1 MPLLA
6 LQTSVRLSSQQR
18 YDLLAPLSQI
28 VAECI
33 GKPERYVMITVS
45 EATMSMASAEGP
57 AAFADIRSVGGLN
70 NDVNCKL
77 SERLCA
83 LLQSQLGIPPNRV
96 YLNFTNVSGA
106 NWGWNSST
114 FG

>member
-6 LQTSVRLSSQQR
+6 LHTSVPLSEQQR
-18 YDLLAPLSQI
+18 QDLLAPLSQI

-33 GKPERYVMITVS
+33 GKPERYVMVTVDV
-45 EATMSMASAEGP
+45 AAIRMAGVEGP
-57 AAFADIRSVGGLN
+57 AAHAEIRSIGGLN
-70 NDVNCKL
+70 GATNRKL

-83 LLQSQLGIPPNRV
+83 LLQERLGIPPDRV
-96 YLNFTNVSGA
+96 YLNFTSVSA
-106 NWGWNSST
+106 ENWGWNSGT

>member
-6 LQTSVRLSSQQR
+6 LQTSVQLSAQQR
-18 YDLLAPLSQI
+18 YDLLAPLSRI

-33 GKPERYVMITVS
+33 GKPERYVMVTVS
-45 EATMSMASAEGP
+45 EAAMLIGASEGP
-57 AAFADIRSVGGLN
+57 AAFADLRSIGGLN
-70 NDVNCKL
+70 GTVNRKL

-83 LLQSQLGIPPNRV
+83 LLQEQLGIPPERV
-96 YLNFTNVSGA
+96 YLGFANISA
-106 NWGWNSST
+106 ENWGWNGTT